1 MSYQEY
7 AQFGKN
13 TQRNRDAG
21 RAPPR
26 LRTDR
31 PYTGSM
37 ASFSV
42 PRQTPPLPLHS
53 TSSSTSSASL
63 SPSNSASQKLGDQPP
78 NSPWGN
84 GTMPT
89 IKQLELGAEKPPDL
103 LDVPMPWRPFY
114 LQRKILA
121 SFAVVFAGLTVGLEA
136 LYGYS
141 DRNQGLGAMAQ
152 AGQYLWRFAPVALLT
167 LVTALWNR
175 VEYQAKFTAPWLRL
189 SKGPAAVEKTL
200 LLDYVAMSQP
210 WSVLQ
215 AAKNKDS
222 AVVFAT
228 IVSMMLKVS
237 VLLSTALMAQS
248 LLALPGQSTSVTLET
263 SFVDNAANLAKPGA
277 LAFYTM
283 VGLQQDDVLFPDGV
297 STRFAYQTFSQD
309 VPRGIVVNATVDGL
323 SAGLECEVARL
334 GLAGVEYSPEVQTFG
349 TSFSTAGCNITMPI
363 SSGDFF
369 RPVGAT
375 GNQTFYFARFGE
387 GSCGNSSNVDD
398 KRMVV
403 VFGTENINARSL
415 PTTLPGG
422 MVPVNGTIARS
433 ASLFC
438 KPTYSISRVDVSKRD
453 DVVMSINPSS
463 SGRDRALSNVGAW
476 GIAEAFFASFQNELA
491 DTFAD
496 ATPWFY
502 QPGVV
507 NVDSVMYLALDFQFR
522 TTGSPATPEALL
534 DPNALQGLVTTYFQ
548 QYIPLL
554 ASRSLTETA
563 SSPAPATANIISE
576 RFMVV
581 FLPTQMIVVHLAI
594 STFLAIAMLLL
605 VPKKGFLPRDPG
617 TIMDTAALIANSRGL
632 LQTLRGVGG
641 GSEAMLKERLLGTE
655 FYTGVEA
662 YERAESGGS
671 GYFRIFNTQ
680 GLPETTPDYV
690 EPTDKFPNPILLHP
704 VSRLTALLVA
714 IGFIIGLDLTLQ
726 FSQKNGGF
734 DDADDN
740 PYRHLLQTVLP
751 AQIFGFLTLYFVAAG
766 FATRSLAPYLAL
778 SRGATFEQ
786 SISLNLVDKA
796 FPVVLLEAIKSR
808 NLAVGGAS
816 VAAFVSAL
824 FTIFAASLFTIAT
837 VPVTASCQLLSQD
850 FFSQS
855 NGVPDS
861 GFCTTCQNGT
871 VLASLVLN
879 GNISYPQFTYE
890 ELVFPSLGL
899 ASIPEDMRDLPD
911 DIVIS
916 ATIPA
921 VRSVLACRKYQQSEL
936 AINLTVSSTLAGT
949 GNPLRVTIPGQGG
962 VNQDNSIVIN
972 TGLTLDDLPGAPEPP
987 IDPNAFFGAG
997 AYKPITIRN
1006 ATVSRWIWVWG
1017 QLQNAGTNL
1026 TTVKSALALTCN
1038 ETILQLS
1045 ANVRF
1050 IGGNLDIDQTTPPV
1064 RDDSTLAMVPV
1075 AIDGNLNYDDL
1086 VKIPTP
1092 HLLDPFFT
1100 SLVSSRF
1107 AIPLS
1112 DLGSAAAL
1120 GSVSGAID
1128 RQHTLIRAQIVNM
1141 WNRRPTTPDT
1151 AGPALFPLDTDG
1163 AIMGN
1168 ASVAAFPARLTVD
1181 SLDSGAARRI
1191 VQDAVATRVLQAL
1204 LAAALV
1210 FSAASWLALPRA
1222 NVLPRVGAG
1231 SIAGV
1236 AALLADGNIFGLMG
1250 RGAEWQGVG
1259 ELHAYF
1265 RDGLHVTMGF
1275 QMGWEMLKR
1284 RRREETLSVWGM
1296 NGSSPKDQV
1305 FAVSAIRTGGWGG
1318 GEAVGLGLQA
1328 RVGYA
1333 HRDHVRDWGWRT

>member
-7 AQFGKN
+7 AQLGKN

-63 SPSNSASQKLGDQPP
+63 SPSNSASQKLGNQ
-78 NSPWGN
+78 SPTSQWSN
-84 GTMPT
+84 GAMPT
-89 IKQLELGAEKPPDL
+89 IKQLELGGEKPPDL
-103 LDVPMPWRPFY
+103 LDVPMSWRPFY

-121 SFAVVFAGLTVGLEA
+121 SFAIVFAGLTVGLEA

-167 LVTALWNR
+167 LITALWNR

-189 SKGPAAVEKTL
+189 SKGPAPAEKTL
-200 LLDYVAMSQP
+200 LLDYVAMTQP

-215 AAKNKDS
+215 AVKNKDF
-222 AVVFAT
+222 VVAFAT

-248 LLALPGQSTSVTLET
+248 LLTLSGQSTSVTLET
-263 SFVDNAANLAKPGA
+263 AFVDNATSLANPGA

-297 STRFAYQTFSQD
+297 SARFAYQCFSHD
-309 VPRGIVVNATVDGL
+309 VPAGSVVNATVDGL

-334 GLAGVEYSPEVQTFG
+334 GLEGVEYSPEVQTFG
-349 TSFSTAGCNITMPI
+349 TSFSTAGCNITMPV

-369 RPVGAT
+369 RPAGAT

-403 VFGTENINARSL
+403 VFGTESINARSL
-415 PTTLPGG
+415 PATLPGG

-433 ASLFC
+433 ASLLC
-438 KPTYSISRVDVSKRD
+438 KPTYSISQVDVSKKD
-453 DVVMSINPSS
+453 DVVLNISPSAS
-463 SGRDRALSNVGAW
+463 SRDRALGSIGAW
-476 GIAEAFFASFQNELA
+476 GIAEAFFGSFQNELA

-496 ATPWFY
+496 TTPWFY

-507 NVDSVMYLALDFQFR
+507 NVDAVMYLALDFQFR

-534 DPNALQGLVTTYFQ
+534 DPDALQGLVTTYFQ
-548 QYIPLL
+548 QYVPLL
-554 ASRSLTETA
+554 ASRSLMQEA
-563 SSPAPATANIISE
+563 SSPAAATADIISE

-581 FLPTQMIVVHLAI
+581 LLPTQTIVVHLAI
-594 STFLAIAMLLL
+594 STFLTIAMLLL

-617 TIMDTAALIANSRGL
+617 TIMDTAALFANSRGL
-632 LQTLRGVGG
+632 LQALRGVGG
-641 GSEAMLKERLLGTE
+641 GSEAMLKERLSGTE
-655 FYTGVEA
+655 FFTGVEA
-662 YERAESGGS
+662 YERAESRGS
-671 GYFRIFNTQ
+671 GYFKIFNTR

-704 VSRLTALLVA
+704 ISRLTALLLT
-714 IGFIIGLDLTLQ
+714 IGLIIGLDLTLQ

-734 DDADDN
+734 DDANDN

-751 AQIFGFLTLYFVAAG
+751 AQIFGFLTMYFVAAG

-778 SRGATFEQ
+778 SRGATFEHT
-786 SISLNLVDKA
+786 ISLNLVDKA
-796 FPVVLLEAIKSR
+796 FPVVLYEAIKSR

-824 FTIFAASLFTIAT
+824 FAIFAASLFTIAT
-837 VPVTASCQLLSQD
+837 VPVTASAQLLSQD

-861 GFCTTCQNGT
+861 SFCTTCQNGT

-879 GNISYPQFTYE
+879 GNISYPQFTFE
-890 ELVFPSLGL
+890 ELAFPSLGL

-916 ATIPA
+916 AALPA
-921 VRSVLACRKYQQSEL
+921 VRSVLTCKKYQQSEL
-936 AINLTVSSTLAGT
+936 AINLTVSPTLA
-949 GNPLRVTIPGQGG
+949 G

-972 TGLTLDDLPGAPEPP
+972 TGLTLDGLNGVPEPAT
-987 IDPNAFFGAG
+987 DPNPFFGAG
-997 AYKPITIRN
+997 SYKPITIGN
-1006 ATVSRWIWVWG
+1006 STISRWIWVWG

-1026 TTVKSALALTCN
+1026 TTVKSVFALTCN
-1038 ETILQLS
+1038 ETMMQLNT
-1045 ANVRF
+1045 NVRF
-1050 IGGNLDIDQTTPPV
+1050 IGGNLDIDETNPPV
-1064 RDDSTLAMVPV
+1064 RDDSTLTVVPI
-1075 AIDGNLNYDDL
+1075 AIDGNLDYDDL
-1086 VKIPTP
+1086 VKLPTP

-1107 AIPLS
+1107 AIALP
-1112 DLGSAAAL
+1112 DLGSAPAL
-1120 GSVSGAID
+1120 GSVSEAID

-1141 WNRRPTTPDT
+1141 WNRRPTTPG
-1151 AGPALFPLDTDG
+1151 AGGAALFPLDTEG

-1168 ASVAAFPARLTVD
+1168 ASVAAFPARITVD
-1181 SLDSGAARRI
+1181 SLDSGAARRV
-1191 VQDAVATRVLQAL
+1191 VQDPVATRVLQAL

-1210 FSAASWLALPRA
+1210 FSAAGWLALPRA
-1222 NVLPRVGAG
+1222 NILPRITSG

-1250 RGAEWQGVG
+1250 RGAEWLPVN

-1275 QMGWEMLKR
+1275 QMGWERLKR
-1284 RRREETLSVWGM
+1284 RRREETLAVWGM
-1296 NGSSPKDQV
+1296 NGSVPQDQV